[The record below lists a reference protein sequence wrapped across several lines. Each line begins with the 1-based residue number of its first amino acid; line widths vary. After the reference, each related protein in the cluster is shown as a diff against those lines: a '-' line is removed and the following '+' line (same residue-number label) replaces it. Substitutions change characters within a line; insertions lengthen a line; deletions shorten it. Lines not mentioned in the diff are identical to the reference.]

1 MSPGAAA
8 GAGVILVLVAI
19 YSFMFIHLD
28 SGLTGAMAETNDNNI
43 QRNFYQ
49 ILMQVSFQ

>member
-1 MSPGAAA
+1 MSPAAGA

-28 SGLTGAMAETNDNNI
+28 SGLTRAVAETNGNNI
-43 QRNFYQ
+43 
-49 ILMQVSFQ
+49 